1 LPFNALPNKISE
13 YVYNYIYQD
22 KRDIVNKYYKK
33 EDGTGEFVINV
44 NKMSVPPNEV
54 ETLT

>member
-1 LPFNALPNKISE
+1 MPFNALPNKISE